1 MNRILVLALLLT
13 TAGCSTSVGGG
24 SVPRSPVAIQVSPA
38 PSLRPLPPPSA
49 NATYPPA
56 SLADVVA
63 LAGSGVERRFIG
75 AEGQPLT
82 YCSRAWMRI
91 YEPDGLSPKQEAAD
105 LLKVSIE
112 RHVLTKSCGGFIFGT
127 TNTAYCNCYHA
138 NHGYLDIERGPEGE
152 PSPGKMTV
160 SFSLTDIS
168 ESPSDWSVTVDEPSA
183 S

>member
-1 MNRILVLALLLT
+1 MIRYLALALALLTLGC
-13 TAGCSTSVGGG
+13 TASSAG
-24 SVPRSPVAIQVSPA
+24 PAAKSPIAIHVSA
-38 PSLRPLPPPSA
+38 QPSLQPLPPPSQVPA
-49 NATYPPA
+49 YPPA

-63 LAGSGVERRFIG
+63 LAAGGVDRKFVG
-75 AEGQPLT
+75 AEGQPLD

-91 YEPDGLSPKQEAAD
+91 YEPDGLTPRQEAAD

-127 TNTAYCNCYHA
+127 TNIAYCNCYHA
-138 NHGYLDIERGPEGE
+138 NHGYIDIERGPQGE

-168 ESPSDWSVTVDEPSA
+168 ESPSDWSVTVDEPSDG
-183 S
+183 